1 MSALRAPAAVPSRSV
16 APAPRRAP
24 LSALPGG
31 RSHRRLEAVRAPLQA
46 RSSMPFLAI
55 CGALLVVALLLA
67 LVLNTTMARGSYEQA
82 RLQRDAAQVAQD
94 VQSKQA
100 ELRAAEASL
109 PDRARDLG
117 MVPAED
123 PTILS
128 AVTGQV
134 VGGAPAQ
141 P

>member
-1 MSALRAPAAVPSRSV
+1 
-16 APAPRRAP
+16 
-24 LSALPGG
+24 
-31 RSHRRLEAVRAPLQA
+31 
-46 RSSMPFLAI
+46 MPFLAI
-55 CGALLVVALLLA
+55 CGGLLAVALLLA

-82 RLQRDAAQVAQD
+82 RLQRDVAQVAQD

>member
-1 MSALRAPAAVPSRSV
+1 
-16 APAPRRAP
+16 
-24 LSALPGG
+24 
-31 RSHRRLEAVRAPLQA
+31 
-46 RSSMPFLAI
+46 MPFLAI
-55 CGALLVVALLLA
+55 CGALLAAALLMA

-82 RLQRDAAQVAQD
+82 SLRSEVAHVAQD

-100 ELRAAEASL
+100 ELRAAETSL
-109 PDRARDLG
+109 PDRARELG

-123 PTILS
+123 PTIIS
-128 AVTGQV
+128 AATGKV